1 MSTDTRNVDLV
12 GDEVVVNLG
21 RAALLAALTGAFA
34 YVTFPN
40 PVSPTSVSLQV
51 LGVFLAGLLLGP
63 VWGGASMVLYLAAG
77 ALGAPVFLGG
87 TAGFGN
93 LLGTTAGYLWSY
105 PLAAFVIGA
114 VVYGS
119 IGTGAAI
126 DVSLP
131 RLVVALALGTV
142 VIYALGIVGLIF
154 IGGLGLEAAVVGGAL
169 TFIPAEALKAVV
181 AVGIVRSGAIRAS

>member
-12 GDEVVVNLG
+12 GDEVVVNLA

-40 PVSPTSVSLQV
+40 PVSPTSVTLQV

-77 ALGAPVFLGG
+77 AVGAPVFLGG
-87 TAGFGN
+87 SAGFGN
-93 LLGTTAGYLWSY
+93 LVGTTAGYLWSY
-105 PLAAFVIGA
+105 PLAAFAIGA
-114 VVYGS
+114 VAYG
-119 IGTGAAI
+119 GVRTGA
-126 DVSLP
+126 DLDGSLP
-131 RLVVALALGTV
+131 RLVGALTLGTAI
-142 VIYALGIVGLIF
+142 IYALGAAGLMLV
-154 IGGLGLEAAVVGGAL
+154 GGLGLRAAVVGGAL

-181 AVGIVRSGAIRAS
+181 AVGVVRSGAIRAS

>member
-1 MSTDTRNVDLV
+1 VSTETRNVDLV
-12 GDEVVVNLG
+12 GDEVVGNVA

-40 PVSPTSVSLQV
+40 PVSPTSVTLQV

-77 ALGAPVFLGG
+77 AVGAPVFLGG
-87 TAGFGN
+87 SAGFGN
-93 LLGTTAGYLWSY
+93 LVGTTAGYLWSY
-105 PLAAFVIGA
+105 PLAAFAIGLVA
-114 VVYGS
+114 YGRLDTNADLDA
-119 IGTGAAI
+119 G
-126 DVSLP
+126 LP
-131 RLVVALALGTV
+131 RLALALTVGTV
-142 VIYALGIVGLIF
+142 VIYALGVVGLML

-181 AVGIVRSGAIRAS
+181 AVGVVRSGAIATS